1 MEFKDYYAI
10 LGVESNADL
19 KAIKTAY
26 RRLARKYHPD
36 VSKEADAEKKFK
48 EVAEAYEVLKDSDK
62 RAEYDQ
68 IRQYGN
74 GHHFDAPPGWQPSGN
89 YDHHG
94 DFDHRDFSDFFES
107 IFGSSARATSQQHQ
121 SRVRKGNDVEMELP
135 VFLEE
140 IQTDHQR
147 TLNYRL
153 PRYDE
158 FGRKIE
164 EIDKKVNVKIPAGI
178 RDGERIRLKGQGSM
192 GLNGGENG
200 DLYLIIRYAPHPLFD
215 VQGHDLIIT
224 VPIAPWEAIL
234 GKKIV
239 IPTLSGKINISVP
252 ANSQTG
258 QRLRLKGK
266 GIKSK
271 KATGD
276 LYAVLKV
283 VLPDRETNE
292 KTKQLWQQLSEQA
305 IFNPRADWE

>member
-48 EVAEAYEVLKDSDK
+48 EIAEAYEVLKDNEK

-68 IRQYGN
+68 IRQYGH
-74 GHHFDAPPGWQPSGN
+74 GQHFEAPPGWQPSGHN
-89 YDHHG
+89 SHSDNFNHQN
-94 DFDHRDFSDFFES
+94 FSDFFEA
-107 IFGSSARATSQQHQ
+107 IFGASAGNSSHRYQSQAQQGH
-121 SRVRKGNDVEMELP
+121 DVEIELP

-140 IQTDHQR
+140 IQHDHQR
-147 TLNYRL
+147 TLNYKL

-158 FGRKIE
+158 FGRKIDE
-164 EIDKKVNVKIPAGI
+164 VEKKINVKIPGGI
-178 RDGERIRLKGQGSM
+178 KDGERIRLRGQGSI
-192 GLNGGENG
+192 GINGGTNG

-215 VQGHDLIIT
+215 VQGHNLILT
-224 VPIAPWEAIL
+224 VPITPWEAVL

-239 IPTLSGKINISVP
+239 IPTLSGKINISIP

-266 GIKSK
+266 GITSK
-271 KATGD
+271 QTTGD

-283 VLPDRETNE
+283 VLPDRKINE

-305 IFNPRADWE
+305 AFNPRADWE